1 MHNLLN
7 NQYQQ
12 DITIKLTE
20 AITLSKEIQVIYNYT
35 ERQEAL
41 AKEIQ
46 LLQAMARTSFQ
57 AQVHNT
63 VIIHLKPK
71 NYQLEIFTKYG

>member
-20 AITLSKEIQVIYNYT
+20 AVVTLSKEIQVIYNYKQ
-35 ERQEAL
+35 RQEAL
-41 AKEIQ
+41 AK
-46 LLQAMARTSFQ
+46 
-57 AQVHNT
+57 
-63 VIIHLKPK
+63 
-71 NYQLEIFTKYG
+71 